1 MNKKRIIL
9 ILITLV
15 LVIASVIIGILIV
28 KNENDNASVKEY
40 KVIDSNL
47 ESNYVSLKIAKS
59 IDVSQFMKELVKLSN
74 DEKELTFA
82 LLKKYSSMNDV
93 LNIIKDYDSDFGE
106 SYYKIKY
113 NLPYDDKS
121 SGVVFFTYY
130 IVDSKTALVSSS
142 STI

>member
-47 ESNYVSLKIAKS
+47 ESNYVSLKSDIYYHHSVCA
-59 IDVSQFMKELVKLSN
+59 ILHFFRYTIYPLLVALS
-74 DEKELTFA
+74 LAF
-82 LLKKYSSMNDV
+82 SC
-93 LNIIKDYDSDFGE
+93 
-106 SYYKIKY
+106 
-113 NLPYDDKS
+113 
-121 SGVVFFTYY
+121 
-130 IVDSKTALVSSS
+130 
-142 STI
+142 